1 MSQADFPELF
11 KQLALINPAEG
22 KPYASTVHPATELL
36 VTQPRG
42 TALFLTVRQV
52 KTLPTGGAGGLH
64 RVATVTMDVILTD
77 WPTSSTPGE
86 PEPPTAA

>member
-1 MSQADFPELF
+1 MSKAEFPELF
-11 KQLALINPAEG
+11 RQLALINPAEG
-22 KPYASTVHPATELL
+22 KPWVSTVYPVAELW

-42 TALFLTVRQV
+42 TALFLTVRQIR
-52 KTLPTGGAGGLH
+52 TLPTGGAGGLH

-86 PEPPTAA
+86 PEPAEGA